1 MEWDP
6 PGGPVDAPAFHVV
19 GVEVGVA
26 GVVAIDVDGQLGGDG
41 EEVVPAPGLF
51 GVVAGGFHAEL
62 LKEGDVVVEVGG
74 DPAGA
79 DAVAFTLVDLA
90 VVFLGLDP
98 IVGCG
103 EFGIGFDVGGDGQ
116 EESQVGEG
124 TVDVALDAG
133 GVGRCAG
140 HDQGHELLKAGCALG
155 LLDQNPLDVRI
166 LVVEELLLFGNE
178 IGAARHAEE
187 LDLDAFGGRLF
198 FTHLASRGRRG
209 RLTGGQ
215 SCRTEGGAGEVQET
229 SSAELLIHRSSP

>member
-1 MEWDP
+1 MERDP
-6 PGGPVDAPAFHVV
+6 PGGPIDAPAFHIV

-26 GVVAIDVDGQLGGDG
+26 GVVAVDVDGQLGGDG

-51 GVVAGGFHAEL
+51 GVVAGGFYAEL

-98 IVGCG
+98 VVGGG
-103 EFGIGFDVGGDGQ
+103 EFGVGFDVGGDGQ

-124 TVDVALDAG
+124 AVDIAFDAG
-133 GVGRCAG
+133 GVGRCTG
-140 HDQGHELLKAGCALG
+140 HDQSHELLEAGCALG
-155 LLDQNPLDVRI
+155 LLDQNPLDVWVF
-166 LVVEELLLFGNE
+166 VVEELLLFGDE

-198 FTHLASRGRRG
+198 FTHLASCRRRG

-215 SCRTEGGAGEVQET
+215 GCRAEGSPGEVQET
-229 SSAELLIHRSSP
+229 SSAKLLIHR